1 MGLFFAYFKGQPT
14 EYVMRFSGGKVRAQ
28 GKALSFTYLVRTTS
42 IVIVPTAVRDAGFVF
57 NELTNSFQT
66 VTIQGSLTYRIAD
79 PARAATL
86 IDFAI
91 DPRRRTYLSTDPES
105 LNGRIV
111 SAVQGEVRAEVQGRT
126 LEATLRDA
134 QTLAGT
140 VLSRLREHST
150 LADMGIEV
158 LTLNILSA
166 QPTKE
171 VARALEAEY
180 REGLLGKAD
189 EATFARRSAAVE
201 EERKIKEREL
211 ATDTTLAEQR
221 SRLIELEGANR
232 VREAE
237 TKAEALRQELGAY
250 EGTDPARITAMALRE
265 MARRADKI
273 GSLNFTPDVLAG
285 LLGAGGENRNDASVP

>member
-14 EYVMRFSGGKVRAQ
+14 EYVMKFSGGRVRAQ
-28 GKALSFTYLVRTTS
+28 GKALSFYYLVRTTS
-42 IVIVPTAVRDAGFVF
+42 IVVVPTAVRDAGFVF

-91 DPRRRTYLSTDPES
+91 NPRRRTYLSTDPES

-140 VLSRLREHST
+140 VLSRLRELPT
-150 LADMGIEV
+150 LGDMGIEV

-232 VREAE
+232 VREAQ

-250 EGTDPARITAMALRE
+250 EGVSPATITAMALRTMGE
-265 MARRADKI
+265 RASKI

-285 LLGAGGENRNDASVP
+285 LLGASGENRNDAEGV

>member
-1 MGLFFAYFKGQPT
+1 MGLFFAYFKGGPT
-14 EYVMRFSGGKVRAQ
+14 EYVMRFSGGRVRAQ

-42 IVIVPTAVRDAGFVF
+42 IVVVPTAVRDAGFVF

-105 LNGRIV
+105 LGGRIV

-140 VLSRLREHST
+140 VLSRLRELST
-150 LADMGIEV
+150 LGDMGIEV

-180 REGLLGKAD
+180 RESLLGKAD

-237 TKAEALRQELGAY
+237 TKAQALRQELGAY
-250 EGTDPARITAMALRE
+250 AGVAPATVTAMALRE

-285 LLGAGGENRNDASVP
+285 LLGREAEDRE